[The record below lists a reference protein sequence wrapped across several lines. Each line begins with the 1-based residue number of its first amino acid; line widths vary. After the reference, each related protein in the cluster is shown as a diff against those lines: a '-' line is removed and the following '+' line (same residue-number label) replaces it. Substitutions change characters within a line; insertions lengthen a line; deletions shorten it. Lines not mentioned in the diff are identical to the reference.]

1 MFPNTTITQN
11 TTNIYLPAFQR
22 FNPTLYLFILLFI
35 ILSLIALPFVHISI
49 GVSSQGI
56 TRPLSERTEVK
67 PIISGIIDSLYY
79 HEGSFINK
87 GSVLLR
93 LKDPVTKSKKLVNNY
108 QITQHKAY
116 IADLKLLTASM
127 PDEQLLKKIQTAVY
141 KQQLSRYLHQKAD
154 QEATLK
160 KATKELTTN
169 TTLLK
174 GKVITNKEF
183 FDTQV
188 QFDKAD
194 AATKAFNV
202 EQQSTWQ
209 QDLARYQLELSQYTE
224 EANQVNT
231 DASYYEVKAPI
242 SGIIQGINTRY
253 TGSLL
258 QANEVVC
265 NISPNGSLVAECY
278 VTTKDIG
285 LIKPEQKVRF
295 QVDAFDYNYFGV
307 LTGKVSS
314 IDNDFTVINNN
325 TVFKVRCLFDNEQ
338 LHLKNGYTGHLQ
350 KGLTF
355 QARFIIGERT
365 LWQLLWDKID
375 DWLNPAAPKGTT

>member
-1 MFPNTTITQN
+1 MFPNTTIIQN
-11 TTNIYLPAFQR
+11 TTNNYLPAFQK
-22 FNPTLYLFILLFI
+22 FNPALYLFILLFI
-35 ILSLIALPFVHISI
+35 IISLIVLPFVHIAI
-49 GVSSQGI
+49 GVTSQGI
-56 TRPLSERTEVK
+56 IRPLSERTEVK

-79 HEGSFINK
+79 REGSFINK

-93 LKDPVTKSKKLVNNY
+93 LKDPVTKSKKLFNNY
-108 QITQHKAY
+108 QITQRKAY
-116 IADLKLLTASM
+116 ISDLKLLTAGI

-141 KQQLSRYLHQKAD
+141 KQQLSRYLHQKTD

-160 KATKELTTN
+160 KATKELATN

-242 SGIIQGINTRY
+242 SGTIQGISTRY

-285 LIKPEQKVRF
+285 LIKPRQKVRF
-295 QVDAFDYNYFGV
+295 QIEAFDYNYFGV

-325 TVFKVRCLFDNEQ
+325 TVIKVRCLFDNEQ

-365 LWQLLWDKID
+365 LWQLLWDKMD